1 MNIKYKIKDIK
12 YKSCHATNNDDE
24 YVVDRS
30 RGAKQEAKSIHE
42 DLESSEDGQLFHN
55 QPVKFTFF

>member
-1 MNIKYKIKDIK
+1 MYKYK
-12 YKSCHATNNDDE
+12 YKSCHATNNDE

-30 RGAKQEAKSIHE
+30 RGAKQEAESRHE
-42 DLESSEDGQLFHN
+42 DLESSEDGQLFHD